1 MLQSLSCSVV
11 ALGLRKAGVADSLSM
26 PYQHLLVPSD
36 GTRQSDAALAQ
47 AIGLA
52 KALGAKLTLLHV
64 QPPLPVSL
72 IGMGDMLDPATIES
86 LSALAERESGRILQ
100 EARAAGVAQGLDIQT
115 EVLHNDLPHRAI
127 VEAAQRHG
135 CDLIL
140 MASHGRK
147 GLSGLLLGSETQ
159 RVLLHATVPVLVVR

>member
-1 MLQSLSCSVV
+1 
-11 ALGLRKAGVADSLSM
+11 M

-36 GTRQSDAALAQ
+36 GTQLSDKALTQGMA
-47 AIGLA
+47 LA
-52 KALGAKLTLLHV
+52 KALGAKLTLVHV

-86 LSALAERESGRILQ
+86 LSRTAERESARILE
-100 EARAAGVAQGLDIQT
+100 EARAAAAAEGLEIHAELLKQ
-115 EVLHNDLPHRAI
+115 DLPHRAI

-135 CDLIL
+135 CDLIV
-140 MASHGRK
+140 MASHGRR

-159 RVLLHATVPVLVVR
+159 RVLLQAAVPVLVVR